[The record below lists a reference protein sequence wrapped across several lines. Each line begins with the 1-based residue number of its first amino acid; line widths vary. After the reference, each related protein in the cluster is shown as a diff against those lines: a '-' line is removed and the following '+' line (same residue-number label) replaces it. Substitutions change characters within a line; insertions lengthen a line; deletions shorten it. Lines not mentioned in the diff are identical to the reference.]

1 MVKNV
6 GSVDRAVRILIAL
19 VLAALI
25 VSGTLQGALAIVLGV
40 VVAVFALTSVTG
52 TCPLYIPLRISTRG
66 R

>member
-1 MVKNV
+1 MVKNM

-40 VVAVFALTSVTG
+40 VAAVFALTSVAG
-52 TCPLYIPLRISTRG
+52 TCPLYIPLRINTRG
-66 R
+66 Q